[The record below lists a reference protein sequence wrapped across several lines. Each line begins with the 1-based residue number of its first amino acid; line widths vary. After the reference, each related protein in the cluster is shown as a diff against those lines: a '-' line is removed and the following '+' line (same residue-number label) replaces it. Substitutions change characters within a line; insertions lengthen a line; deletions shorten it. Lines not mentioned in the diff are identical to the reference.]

1 MGGEKMAKDKKLTKL
16 TATHHKAIQALL
28 TTRTNEDAAQAAG
41 ISRSTLQR
49 FLRDPLFK
57 LELERQKADSTAQT
71 NARMTEAAAVAVQ
84 TLHEIMTNGRN
95 EIARVQASREVL
107 AIVYKNDEHESVTA
121 NRELKNELMRLQ
133 IDALKNPETGTED
146 HLKKYF
152 AALQGAFTEGEHDG

>member
-1 MGGEKMAKDKKLTKL
+1 MREIAKDKKLTKL

-28 TTRTNEDAAQAAG
+28 TTRTNEDAAQEAG

-84 TLHEIMTNGRN
+84 TLQEVMVNGKN
-95 EIARVQASREVL
+95 DIARVQAAGQVL
-107 AIVYKNDEHESVTA
+107 AIVYKNLEHESVTE

-133 IDALKNPETGTED
+133 IDALKNPESSTED

>member
-1 MGGEKMAKDKKLTKL
+1 MREIVKDKKLTKL

-28 TTRTNEDAAQAAG
+28 TTRTNEDAAQEAN

-57 LELERQKADSTAQT
+57 AELERQKADSTAQT

-84 TLHEIMTNGRN
+84 TLREIMMNGRN

-107 AIVYKNDEHESVTA
+107 AIVYKNDEHESVTV

-133 IDALKNPETGTED
+133 IDALKNAESSTED

-152 AALQGAFTEGEHDG
+152 AALQDAFIEEEHDG

>member
-1 MGGEKMAKDKKLTKL
+1 MAKDKKLTKL

-28 TTRTNEDAAQAAG
+28 TTRTNEDAAQEAN

-57 LELERQKADSTAQT
+57 AELERQKADSTAQT

-133 IDALKNPETGTED
+133 IDALKSPQSSSEER
-146 HLKKYF
+146 LSEYF
-152 AALQGAFTEGEHDG
+152 AMLHTNAE

>member
-1 MGGEKMAKDKKLTKL
+1 MREIVKDKKLTKL

-28 TTRTNEDAAQAAG
+28 TTRTNEDAAQEAN

-57 LELERQKADSTAQT
+57 AELERQKADSTAQT

-84 TLHEIMTNGRN
+84 TLREIMMNGRN

-107 AIVYKNDEHESVTA
+107 AIVYKNDEHESVTV

-133 IDALKNPETGTED
+133 IDALKNVESSTED

-152 AALQGAFTEGEHDG
+152 AALQDAFIEEEHDG

>member
-1 MGGEKMAKDKKLTKL
+1 MREIVKDKKLTKL

-28 TTRTNEDAAQAAG
+28 TTRTNEDAAQEAN

-57 LELERQKADSTAQT
+57 AELERQKADSTAQT

-84 TLHEIMTNGRN
+84 TLREIMMNGRN

-107 AIVYKNDEHESVTA
+107 AIVYKNDEHESVTV

-133 IDALKNPETGTED
+133 IDALKNAESSTED
-146 HLKKYF
+146 QLKKYF
-152 AALQGAFTEGEHDG
+152 TALQDAFIEEEHDG